1 MNTKAEA
8 GPGTLDTIKL
18 VVAALVLL
26 GGIVAYYYFAEA
38 SLVVRVISLVAGLV
52 LGTVIAFQ
60 STQGRQLWQFVQG
73 SQVEIRKV
81 VWPTQQETMQ
91 TTLMVI
97 VFTVVLAVFFFL
109 VDLILL
115 NVTQFFT
122 GQGG

>member
-1 MNTKAEA
+1 
-8 GPGTLDTIKL
+8 
-18 VVAALVLL
+18 LVLL

-38 SLVVRVISLVAGLV
+38 SLVVRVLSLVAGLV

>member
-38 SLVVRVISLVAGLV
+38 SLVVRVLSLVAGLV